1 MFTGLQE
8 VFKMI
13 LVNFFAGPS
22 SGKSTTAAGVFS
34 LLKLHGVNCEYVP
47 EFAKDLTWENRY
59 KTLENQIYIFAKQ
72 QHRIWRLRG
81 EVDVAI
87 TDAPLIQGLVYVSEH
102 PALTQLVM
110 EQFNEFDNINFF
122 LDRTKEYNPKG
133 RSQTENEAIELD
145 NKIIHALIVNDIPFM
160 NINGDKDAINVAT
173 LAVLKKLGGTVMNYK
188 VIEYQEVD

>member
-1 MFTGLQE
+1 
-8 VFKMI
+8 MI
-13 LVNFFAGPS
+13 VVNFFAGPG

-34 LLKLHGVNCEYVP
+34 LLKLHGINCEYVP

-81 EVDVAI
+81 EVDVVI
-87 TDAPLIQGLVYVSEH
+87 TDAPLIQGLVYVSDH
-102 PALTQLVM
+102 PALTQIVM
-110 EQFNEFDNINFF
+110 EQFDEFDNINFF
-122 LDRTKEYNPKG
+122 LDRTKRYNSKG

-145 NKIIHALIVNDIPFM
+145 GKIIHTLIANNIPFLS
-160 NINGDKDAINVAT
+160 INGDKDAINVAT
-173 LAVLKKLGGTVMNYK
+173 LAVLTKLGGTVMNYK